1 MQGTLYCLAL
11 NSRGIRMKDAR
22 IYRGDLWDD
31 DMIERVPVEYLNQSR
46 FDKKVGLAILNGLS
60 QFKEKYLGKE

>member
-1 MQGTLYCLAL
+1 
-11 NSRGIRMKDAR
+11 MKDAR

-31 DMIERVPVEYLNQSR
+31 NMIERVPVEYLNQSR